1 MPPASLSKQEIEDLV
16 TRFSHDVASP
26 LMLVLALS
34 GLLVRTKPNDD
45 AAGDLKLIQA
55 AAEEIATMVREL
67 GARVAPKKTD
77 LPIEPS

>member
-1 MPPASLSKQEIEDLV
+1 MPPSNLSKQEIEDLV
-16 TRFSHDVASP
+16 SHFSHDVASP

>member
-1 MPPASLSKQEIEDLV
+1 
-16 TRFSHDVASP
+16 
-26 LMLVLALS
+26 MLVLALS

-67 GARVAPKKTD
+67 GARVAPKKTEFP
-77 LPIEPS
+77 LESS